1 MWNLLIVT
9 GTVDNAN
16 STVMVFNSKT
26 SADTAA
32 RLIRDA
38 LDETSVRYTLIPL
51 YT

>member
-9 GTVDNAN
+9 GAGDNAN

-32 RLIRDA
+32 RLIKDA
-38 LDETSVRYTLIPL
+38 MSHSGVRYTLIPL